1 MKLYIII
8 IGIACEPAWP
18 SSKAL
23 VRLVSR
29 GISVRIR
36 FRSPFSSKIVVW
48 GHCLV
53 TLSLTI
59 NEMALIAAHL
69 NAEVILVVTVQR

>member
-29 GISVRIR
+29 GISVRFR
-36 FRSPFSSKIVVW
+36 FGSPFSSRIVIY

-53 TLSLTI
+53 TLSFTI
-59 NEMALIAAHL
+59 NIKIARIAAHL
-69 NAEVILVVTVQR
+69 NAGVILVATV